1 MFALY
6 QSRPHIQH
14 AVQLIFEGQAIG
26 LEDLDFSHKQV
37 SCVQKK
43 KTGCHALR
51 NENAPPTT

>member
-6 QSRPHIQH
+6 QSRPRIQH

-43 KTGCHALR
+43 KT
-51 NENAPPTT
+51 